1 MMSENNKEAEQSFH
15 TLEEAVTAYD
25 DRSDVVATLR
35 GKTSALVIMDDG
47 DVMDSQI
54 FEKTE
59 SGWKLP
65 EDSEFQDTKRFTGDR
80 IIVDVS
86 TVAVD
91 GEWYVV
97 VSPYPGIKSPI
108 TNVYDSEGTEFSEAK
123 GSENVYYGYLKKY
136 PEDYWVSANGQKM
149 VPIGFLKDWVRTGW
163 KIISS
168 H

>member
-1 MMSENNKEAEQSFH
+1 MQTHSDTE
-15 TLEEAVTAYD
+15 YD

-108 TNVYDSEGTEFSEAK
+108 TNQWKNIEGLEELCSGKTDTGSTGNCDS
-123 GSENVYYGYLKKY
+123 
-136 PEDYWVSANGQKM
+136 
-149 VPIGFLKDWVRTGW
+149 R
-163 KIISS
+163 
-168 H
+168 

>member
-1 MMSENNKEAEQSFH
+1 MIG
-15 TLEEAVTAYD
+15 
-25 DRSDVVATLR
+25 SDVVATLR

-108 TNVYDSEGTEFSEAK
+108 TNVYDSEGTEFSEQK
-123 GSENVYYGYLKKY
+123 ERKRLLWISEKY

>member
-1 MMSENNKEAEQSFH
+1 M
-15 TLEEAVTAYD
+15 
-25 DRSDVVATLR
+25 
-35 GKTSALVIMDDG
+35 VIMDDG
-47 DVMDSQI
+47 DAMDSQI

-97 VSPYPGIKSPI
+97 VSPYPGMKYPI

-136 PEDYWVSANGQKM
+136 PEDYWVSASGQKM
-149 VPIGFLKDWVRTGW
+149 DPIGFLKDWVRAMKKNLLDG
-163 KIISS
+163 K
-168 H
+168 

>member
-1 MMSENNKEAEQSFH
+1 
-15 TLEEAVTAYD
+15 
-25 DRSDVVATLR
+25 
-35 GKTSALVIMDDG
+35 MDDG

-123 GSENVYYGYLKKY
+123 GSRKQFTM
-136 PEDYWVSANGQKM
+136 D
-149 VPIGFLKDWVRTGW
+149 I
-163 KIISS
+163 
-168 H
+168 

>member
-1 MMSENNKEAEQSFH
+1 MKKQKAAGNFRKIQSFR
-15 TLEEAVTAYD
+15 TQ
-25 DRSDVVATLR
+25 R
-35 GKTSALVIMDDG
+35 
-47 DVMDSQI
+47 
-54 FEKTE
+54 
-59 SGWKLP
+59 
-65 EDSEFQDTKRFTGDR
+65 RFTGDR

-149 VPIGFLKDWVRTGW
+149 VPIGFFEGLGQNWMENNK
-163 KIISS
+163 
-168 H
+168 